1 MGNLLAW
8 FRDAFWS
15 KEMELS
21 VVGLSNAGK
30 STLCAAFAIGSGYAM
45 DDMIPTVGFNMR
57 QVKRN
62 NVTMKIWDLGGQSR
76 FKSLWERYCKGVTA
90 IVYVVDA
97 SNLEQIDASKAEL
110 HELIAK
116 PSLEGIP
123 LLILG
128 NKCDVDGALSVEAI
142 KTRLAV
148 ETITG
153 RPLVT
158 CMSVS
163 AKVGTGLEECLEWL
177 CNRADEAK
185 K

>member
-1 MGNLLAW
+1 MCTVPSFKLRCSKANTPTMGNLLAW

-62 NVTMKIWDLGGQSR
+62 NVVMKIWDLGGQSR

-97 SNLEQIDASKAEL
+97 SNHEQIDASKAEL
-110 HELIAK
+110 HELMAK
-116 PSLEGIP
+116 
-123 LLILG
+123 
-128 NKCDVDGALSVEAI
+128 V
-142 KTRLAV
+142 
-148 ETITG
+148 
-153 RPLVT
+153 RPLSHRCRLIT
-158 CMSVS
+158 KPFCCSLLLKAS
-163 AKVGTGLEECLEWL
+163 RC
-177 CNRADEAK
+177 
-185 K
+185 

>member
-62 NVTMKIWDLGGQSR
+62 NVVMKIWDLGGQSR
-76 FKSLWERYCKGVTA
+76 FKSLWERYCNDVA
-90 IVYVVDA
+90 IIRALRLQLLGIVRA
-97 SNLEQIDASKAEL
+97 LP
-110 HELIAK
+110 
-116 PSLEGIP
+116 PSSTWWTPPITNRSMHPRPSCTNSWPRSP
-123 LLILG
+123 LPQHQ
-128 NKCDVDGALSVEAI
+128 C
-142 KTRLAV
+142 
-148 ETITG
+148 
-153 RPLVT
+153 P
-158 CMSVS
+158 S
-163 AKVGTGLEECLEWL
+163 ATSEPFF
-177 CNRADEAK
+177 AAAFA
-185 K
+185 

>member
-62 NVTMKIWDLGGQSR
+62 NVVMKIWDLGGQSR

-97 SNLEQIDASKAEL
+97 SNHEQIDASKTEL
-110 HELIAK
+110 HEL
-116 PSLEGIP
+116 
-123 LLILG
+123 
-128 NKCDVDGALSVEAI
+128 
-142 KTRLAV
+142 
-148 ETITG
+148 
-153 RPLVT
+153 
-158 CMSVS
+158 M
-163 AKVGTGLEECLEWL
+163 AKVRSSRL
-177 CNRADEAK
+177 CACVCALIMCTSHLWRASPC
-185 K
+185 